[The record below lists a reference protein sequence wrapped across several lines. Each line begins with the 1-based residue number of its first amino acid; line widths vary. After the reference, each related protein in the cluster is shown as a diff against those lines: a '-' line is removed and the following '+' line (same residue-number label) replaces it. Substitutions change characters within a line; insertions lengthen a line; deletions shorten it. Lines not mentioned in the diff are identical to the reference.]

1 MFCLVRTLNL
11 RLIQRSSLL
20 SPIDGAPERIMS
32 LRSRYEQL
40 NSSIA
45 RYESKVSRQMAQLAR
60 MNKHK
65 DGDVDDDDDDDD
77 TEALEDEDVDA
88 MEGQGETHVTE
99 EDIRRENDEIR
110 ELEKKKQ
117 QLEER
122 VKEME
127 RDLGGLRR

>member
-11 RLIQRSSLL
+11 RVIQRLSLL
-20 SPIDGAPERIMS
+20 SPIDGAPEKIMS

-45 RYESKVSRQMAQLAR
+45 RYESKVSRQMAQLAK

-65 DGDVDDDDDDDD
+65 DGDVDDDDDN
-77 TEALEDEDVDA
+77 EIEDEDVNA
-88 MEGQGETHVTE
+88 IESQGETHVTE
-99 EDIRRENDEIR
+99 EDIRREDDEIR

-122 VKEME
+122 VKGME

>member
-1 MFCLVRTLNL
+1 MFCLVRTLNPRVVQ
-11 RLIQRSSLL
+11 RLSLL
-20 SPIDGAPERIMS
+20 SPIDGAPEKILS

-45 RYESKVSRQMAQLAR
+45 RYESKVSKQMAQLAR

-65 DGDVDDDDDDDD
+65 DGDVDDDDD
-77 TEALEDEDVDA
+77 TEALEDEDANAID
-88 MEGQGETHVTE
+88 GQGEIHVTD

>member
-1 MFCLVRTLNL
+1 MFCLVRTLNPRIVH
-11 RLIQRSSLL
+11 RLSLL
-20 SPIDGAPERIMS
+20 SPIDGAPEKIVS

-60 MNKHK
+60 INKRK
-65 DGDVDDDDDDDD
+65 DGDVDDDDDD
-77 TEALEDEDVDA
+77 TEVLEDEDVNA
-88 MEGQGETHVTE
+88 IEGQGETHVTE

-110 ELEKKKQ
+110 ELEKKKR

>member
-1 MFCLVRTLNL
+1 MFCLVRTHSL
-11 RLIQRSSLL
+11 RLIQRLSLL
-20 SPIDGAPERIMS
+20 SPIDGAPEKIVS

-45 RYESKVSRQMAQLAR
+45 RYESKVSKQMAQLAR
-60 MNKHK
+60 MNRHK
-65 DGDVDDDDDDDD
+65 DGDVDDDDD
-77 TEALEDEDVDA
+77 TEALEDEDVNA
-88 MEGQGETHVTE
+88 IEGQGEIHVTE

>member
-1 MFCLVRTLNL
+1 
-11 RLIQRSSLL
+11 
-20 SPIDGAPERIMS
+20 MS

-40 NSSIA
+40 NSSIT

-65 DGDVDDDDDDDD
+65 DGNVDDDDDK
-77 TEALEDEDVDA
+77 EVLEDEDVDA
-88 MEGQGETHVTE
+88 IEGQGEIHVTE

-122 VKEME
+122 VKGME

>member
-11 RLIQRSSLL
+11 RVIHRLSLL
-20 SPIDGAPERIMS
+20 SPIDGAPEKILS

-60 MNKHK
+60 MNRHK
-65 DGDVDDDDDDDD
+65 DGEVDDDDD
-77 TEALEDEDVDA
+77 TEALEDEDVNA
-88 MEGQGETHVTE
+88 IEGQGEIYVTE

>member
-1 MFCLVRTLNL
+1 
-11 RLIQRSSLL
+11 
-20 SPIDGAPERIMS
+20 MS

-40 NSSIA
+40 NSSIT

-65 DGDVDDDDDDDD
+65 DGNVDDDDDK
-77 TEALEDEDVDA
+77 EVLEDEDVNA
-88 MEGQGETHVTE
+88 IEGQGGIHVTE

-122 VKEME
+122 VKGME

>member
-1 MFCLVRTLNL
+1 MFCLVCTLNL
-11 RLIQRSSLL
+11 EVIQRSSLL
-20 SPIDGAPERIMS
+20 SPIDGAPEKIMS

-40 NSSIA
+40 NSSIT

-65 DGDVDDDDDDDD
+65 DGNVDDDDDK
-77 TEALEDEDVDA
+77 EVLEDEDVDA
-88 MEGQGETHVTE
+88 IEGQGEIHVTE

-122 VKEME
+122 VKGME

>member
-11 RLIQRSSLL
+11 RFIQCLSLL
-20 SPIDGAPERIMS
+20 SPIDGAPEKIMS

-65 DGDVDDDDDDDD
+65 DGDVDDDDD
-77 TEALEDEDVDA
+77 TETLEDEDA
-88 MEGQGETHVTE
+88 NAIEGQGEIHVTD

>member
-11 RLIQRSSLL
+11 RLIQRLSLL
-20 SPIDGAPERIMS
+20 SPIDGAPEKIMS

-65 DGDVDDDDDDDD
+65 DGDVDDDGDD
-77 TEALEDEDVDA
+77 TEALEDEDVNA
-88 MEGQGETHVTE
+88 IEGQGETHVTE

>member
-1 MFCLVRTLNL
+1 
-11 RLIQRSSLL
+11 
-20 SPIDGAPERIMS
+20 MS

-65 DGDVDDDDDDDD
+65 DGDVDDDDD
-77 TEALEDEDVDA
+77 TEALEDENVDA

-110 ELEKKKQ
+110 ELEKKKR

>member
-11 RLIQRSSLL
+11 RFIHRLFLL
-20 SPIDGAPERIMS
+20 SPIDGAAEKIVS

-60 MNKHK
+60 INRHK
-65 DGDVDDDDDDDD
+65 DGDVDDDDDD
-77 TEALEDEDVDA
+77 TEALEDEDVVA
-88 MEGQGETHVTE
+88 TEGQVETNVTE